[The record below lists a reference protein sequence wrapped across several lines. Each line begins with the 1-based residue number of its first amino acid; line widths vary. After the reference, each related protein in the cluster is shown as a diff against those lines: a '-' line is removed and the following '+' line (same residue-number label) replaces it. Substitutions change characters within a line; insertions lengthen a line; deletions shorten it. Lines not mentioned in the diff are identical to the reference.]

1 MIEAETL
8 EPVHVA
14 KATQPGADG
23 SREGVSAG
31 GCVRGIR
38 TARRVELAASA
49 RGCSD
54 GWP

>member
-8 EPVHVA
+8 EPVHAA

-31 GCVRGIR
+31 TRERHPDGPPGRAC
-38 TARRVELAASA
+38 RVCAGLL
-49 RGCSD
+49 
-54 GWP
+54 